1 MDGLPPGTQR
11 TATLNRCAVLLLCSI
26 VIIGGCSTEN
36 TDPIPPQP
44 TIKLYV
50 FDCGKI
56 RLTDTEIFS
65 VSKDETDVRDLITPC
80 YVIEH
85 DNGRLLWDGG
95 LASSTADVAG
105 WQGDRIQLRLDRT
118 LNDQLGDVGLDLSS
132 FDYFAFS
139 HMHSDHVGIANEVDG
154 ATLLIQQAEYDH
166 YFADDIEGLGID
178 TSLYENL
185 RTVNKVFLNGD
196 HDVFGDNRVR
206 IISAPGH
213 TPGHQVLLVDLTTT
227 GPILIAGDLYHFA
240 LSRIERRVPTFNFD
254 AEMTLASMD
263 HIEALVKETGATLW
277 IEHELAVFEQL
288 RHAPAYYD

>member
-1 MDGLPPGTQR
+1 MASLHPGTQR

-26 VIIGGCSTEN
+26 VIIGGCSMES

-44 TIKLYV
+44 TLKLYV

-65 VSKDETDVRDLITPC
+65 VAKDETDVRVLITPC
-80 YVIEH
+80 YVVEH
-85 DNGRLLWDGG
+85 EKGRLLWDGG
-95 LASSTADVAG
+95 LASATADVAG
-105 WQGDRIQLRLDRT
+105 WQGNGIQLRLDRT
-118 LNDQLGDVGLDLSS
+118 LNEQLGDIGLNLSA

-139 HMHSDHVGIANEVDG
+139 HMHSDHVGIANEVES

-166 YFADDIEGLGID
+166 YLADDVEGLGVD
-178 TSLYENL
+178 QSLYENL
-185 RTVNKVFLNGD
+185 RTADKVFLNGD
-196 HDVFGDNRVR
+196 HDVFGDGRVR

-213 TPGHQVLLVDLTTT
+213 TPGHQVLLVDLPNS

-240 LSRIERRVPTFNFD
+240 ISRRERRIPTFNFD
-254 AEMTLASMD
+254 AEMTLTSMD
-263 HIEALVKETGATLW
+263 RIEALVKETGAVLW

-288 RHAPAYYD
+288 KHAPAYYD